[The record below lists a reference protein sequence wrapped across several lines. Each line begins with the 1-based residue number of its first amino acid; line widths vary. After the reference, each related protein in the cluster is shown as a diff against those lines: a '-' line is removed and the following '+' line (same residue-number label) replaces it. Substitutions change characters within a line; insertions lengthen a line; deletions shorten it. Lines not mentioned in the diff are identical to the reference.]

1 MILWQAE
8 VFLLKQDYLKNDY
21 KNEIDNLNF
30 IKMKTFV
37 YQKTAITQWKD
48 KPHTVICVFDKDI
61 YPDHIKEHQQF
72 NNRNSNKPKYKMGNE
87 PSKCTLQKRISNWK
101 INTWKDV

>member
-37 YQKTAITQWKD
+37 YQKTAITQ
-48 KPHTVICVFDKDI
+48 
-61 YPDHIKEHQQF
+61 
-72 NNRNSNKPKYKMGNE
+72 
-87 PSKCTLQKRISNWK
+87 
-101 INTWKDV
+101 